1 MTTPDQILLDLLTTD
16 ATADALAERIRVPM
30 LAIKAM
36 CKRHEIDG
44 LVTSKPI
51 KDDLIAW
58 RITDAGREVAAALQ
72 ANNLQAV

>member
-1 MTTPDQILLDLLTTD
+1 MTTPDSILLDLLTTD
-16 ATADALAERIRVPM
+16 STADALAERLRVPM

-44 LVTSKPI
+44 LVTARPI

-58 RITDAGREVAAALQ
+58 RITTAGREVAAALQ
-72 ANNLQAV
+72 SNLQPA

>member
-1 MTTPDQILLDLLTTD
+1 MTTPDQILVDLLSGQS
-16 ATADALAERIRVPM
+16 TADALAERIRVPM

-36 CKRHEIDG
+36 CRRHEIDG

-58 RITDAGREVAAALQ
+58 RITDAGRDVAAALQ
-72 ANNLQAV
+72 QNLQPA